1 MRVLLIAL
9 LAAISY
15 AQTERR
21 RTYGGGNNNDFG
33 NNDMGVDINNDG
45 FNNNDFGNNDFG
57 NNDFGNNDMEGFGMS
72 GFGGMGMGGG
82 AASMAG
88 GYTGDTGIV
97 MPATAVGGVTA
108 GYSAGMDVVSAVPAV
123 DYTGVTGGM
132 NVIPAGGTYMST
144 GTACSLPSVAV
155 GYVFES
161 SCSVTNCAMGSCVEP
176 VLVGVSCAPGYTG
189 APSCGACSDSNPAVM
204 MSGCVSSGSYSSGGS
219 YSGSYSSGAS
229 SGGSM
234 GGSADSYSSGA
245 STAQVTMSASNVFED
260 GFDLEYQFT
269 GPEEGSQLHYY
280 IREEG
285 CGACSQDE
293 PSLSE
298 ILSGDSATCY
308 GAYSGNDEF
317 DHNEHVNCGLTSQ
330 GQYKLYVARSST
342 CCDAELVYSGM
353 TMVVQSGHYEMAT
366 GYGTGYGVEA
376 EQVGGGVA
384 VGGAPAYVAPAAP
397 APVQTVVSS
406 GGYSTGGGYSSGG
419 SYSMGGGSGYGMGMG
434 MGMGGGSGGSSSSS
448 GGSSSSSSSSG
459 SSSGGSSGGSDSG
472 GSGGGGDWSDGDE
485 EEGDDDDDD
494 DDDDGIMLQGPTR
507 GLSKS
512 LAPTPTMVLV
522 VVGSVCLG
530 IAAGLLFSCLRRKR
544 ALSHEDFYSGL
555 AESGDVPMD
564 NAATVV

>member
-97 MPATAVGGVTA
+97 MPATAVA
-108 GYSAGMDVVSAVPAV
+108 
-123 DYTGVTGGM
+123 
-132 NVIPAGGTYMST
+132 
-144 GTACSLPSVAV
+144 
-155 GYVFES
+155 
-161 SCSVTNCAMGSCVEP
+161 
-176 VLVGVSCAPGYTG
+176 
-189 APSCGACSDSNPAVM
+189 
-204 MSGCVSSGSYSSGGS
+204 SGSYSSGGS
-219 YSGSYSSGAS
+219 YSGSYSS
-229 SGGSM
+229 

-298 ILSGDSATCY
+298 ILSGEGATCY

-384 VGGAPAYVAPAAP
+384 VGG
-397 APVQTVVSS
+397 
-406 GGYSTGGGYSSGG
+406 GYSTGGGYSSGG
-419 SYSMGGGSGYGMGMG
+419 SYSMG

-448 GGSSSSSSSSG
+448 GGSSSSSSSSGGG

>member
-1 MRVLLIAL
+1 MIIAL

-15 AQTERR
+15 AQTDRR
-21 RTYGGGNNNDFG
+21 RTYGGNNDGFNNDGFG
-33 NNDMGVDINNDG
+33 NNDMGVEINNDLINNDA
-45 FNNNDFGNNDFG
+45 FEFNNDFHNDMHNDFEM
-57 NNDFGNNDMEGFGMS
+57 NDFHNDMEGGLVGAGMA
-72 GFGGMGMGGG
+72 GVYTGG
-82 AASMAG
+82 AGAG
-88 GYTGDTGIV
+88 SSGSY
-97 MPATAVGGVTA
+97 
-108 GYSAGMDVVSAVPAV
+108 
-123 DYTGVTGGM
+123 
-132 NVIPAGGTYMST
+132 ST
-144 GTACSLPSVAV
+144 G
-155 GYVFES
+155 
-161 SCSVTNCAMGSCVEP
+161 
-176 VLVGVSCAPGYTG
+176 
-189 APSCGACSDSNPAVM
+189 
-204 MSGCVSSGSYSSGGS
+204 GSYSSGG
-219 YSGSYSSGAS
+219 AS
-229 SGGSM
+229 M
-234 GGSADSYSSGA
+234 SSGA
-245 STAQVTMSASNVFED
+245 STAQVTMSAANVFED

-298 ILSGDSATCY
+298 ILSGEGATCY
-308 GAYSGNDEF
+308 GSYAGNDEF
-317 DHNEHVNCGLTSQ
+317 DHNEHVNCGLSSNS
-330 GQYKLYVARSST
+330 QYKLYVARSST

-384 VGGAPAYVAPAAP
+384 VGG
-397 APVQTVVSS
+397 
-406 GGYSTGGGYSSGG
+406 GYST
-419 SYSMGGGSGYGMGMG
+419 GMGMG

-448 GGSSSSSSSSG
+448 GGSSSSSGGSSSSSSSSG
-459 SSSGGSSGGSDSG
+459 GGSSGGSDSG

>member
-1 MRVLLIAL
+1 
-9 LAAISY
+9 
-15 AQTERR
+15 
-21 RTYGGGNNNDFG
+21 
-33 NNDMGVDINNDG
+33 
-45 FNNNDFGNNDFG
+45 
-57 NNDFGNNDMEGFGMS
+57 
-72 GFGGMGMGGG
+72 
-82 AASMAG
+82 
-88 GYTGDTGIV
+88 
-97 MPATAVGGVTA
+97 
-108 GYSAGMDVVSAVPAV
+108 
-123 DYTGVTGGM
+123 
-132 NVIPAGGTYMST
+132 
-144 GTACSLPSVAV
+144 
-155 GYVFES
+155 
-161 SCSVTNCAMGSCVEP
+161 
-176 VLVGVSCAPGYTG
+176 
-189 APSCGACSDSNPAVM
+189 
-204 MSGCVSSGSYSSGGS
+204 
-219 YSGSYSSGAS
+219 
-229 SGGSM
+229 
-234 GGSADSYSSGA
+234 
-245 STAQVTMSASNVFED
+245 MSASNVFED

-384 VGGAPAYVAPAAP
+384 VGG
-397 APVQTVVSS
+397 
-406 GGYSTGGGYSSGG
+406 
-419 SYSMGGGSGYGMGMG
+419 GMG

-544 ALSHEDFYSGL
+544 GLSHEDFYSGL

>member
-1 MRVLLIAL
+1 
-9 LAAISY
+9 
-15 AQTERR
+15 
-21 RTYGGGNNNDFG
+21 
-33 NNDMGVDINNDG
+33 MGVDINNDMG

-57 NNDFGNNDMEGFGMS
+57 GNNDFHNDFGNNDMEGFGM
-72 GFGGMGMGGG
+72 
-82 AASMAG
+82 
-88 GYTGDTGIV
+88 
-97 MPATAVGGVTA
+97 
-108 GYSAGMDVVSAVPAV
+108 
-123 DYTGVTGGM
+123 TGGSS
-132 NVIPAGGTYMST
+132 GSYST
-144 GTACSLPSVAV
+144 G
-155 GYVFES
+155 
-161 SCSVTNCAMGSCVEP
+161 GS
-176 VLVGVSCAPGYTG
+176 
-189 APSCGACSDSNPAVM
+189 
-204 MSGCVSSGSYSSGGS
+204 SSGSYSSGGS
-219 YSGSYSSGAS
+219 TG
-229 SGGSM
+229 
-234 GGSADSYSSGA
+234 SYSSGA

-285 CGACSQDE
+285 CGSCSQDE

-298 ILSGDSATCY
+298 ILSGEGATCY
-308 GAYSGNDEF
+308 GAYSGMDEF
-317 DHNEHVNCGLTSQ
+317 DHNEHVNCGLTSA

-384 VGGAPAYVAPAAP
+384 VGG
-397 APVQTVVSS
+397 
-406 GGYSTGGGYSSGG
+406 
-419 SYSMGGGSGYGMGMG
+419 GMGMG

-448 GGSSSSSSSSG
+448 GGSSSSSSS

-494 DDDDGIMLQGPTR
+494 DDDDGVMLQGPTR

-555 AESGDVPMD
+555 AESGDVRMD
-564 NAATVV
+564 NTATVV

>member
-1 MRVLLIAL
+1 MRLFLIAL
-9 LAAISY
+9 LFAISY

-72 GFGGMGMGGG
+72 G
-82 AASMAG
+82 
-88 GYTGDTGIV
+88 
-97 MPATAVGGVTA
+97 
-108 GYSAGMDVVSAVPAV
+108 
-123 DYTGVTGGM
+123 
-132 NVIPAGGTYMST
+132 
-144 GTACSLPSVAV
+144 
-155 GYVFES
+155 
-161 SCSVTNCAMGSCVEP
+161 
-176 VLVGVSCAPGYTG
+176 
-189 APSCGACSDSNPAVM
+189 
-204 MSGCVSSGSYSSGGS
+204 SSGSYSSGGS
-219 YSGSYSSGAS
+219 YSGSYSS
-229 SGGSM
+229 

-298 ILSGDSATCY
+298 ILSGEGATCY

-384 VGGAPAYVAPAAP
+384 VGG
-397 APVQTVVSS
+397 
-406 GGYSTGGGYSSGG
+406 GYSTGGGYSSGG
-419 SYSMGGGSGYGMGMG
+419 SYSMG

-448 GGSSSSSSSSG
+448 GGSSSSSSSGGG